1 MNDEFL
7 TDIMDFTPT
16 QSHQNRCAIHGRSGD
31 SSLASQ
37 TNLPPE
43 GQDDCGETFMPP
55 SYPQSSNSYT
65 QSPVPAKTVNP
76 WDPRLILDLAVAVDD
91 LDDILLRYGLS
102 RPDYNALTTAPLF
115 RRELAMMMRDVR
127 ENGASFS
134 AKARIQAESYLP
146 ILDDLVYSDIT
157 PANVRLEAV
166 RSTVRWGRLDAPKNV
181 EQEEGAKQ
189 PMINISINF

>member
-16 QSHQNRCAIHGRSGD
+16 GNHQ
-31 SSLASQ
+31 L
-37 TNLPPE
+37 LPPE
-43 GQDDCGETFMPP
+43 GQDDCEDSLLPALT
-55 SYPQSSNSYT
+55 SQSSNSK
-65 QSPVPAKTVNP
+65 PASTNA

-127 ENGASFS
+127 ENGASFT

-146 ILDDLVYSDIT
+146 ILDDLVYSDTT
-157 PANVRLEAV
+157 PANVKLEAV

-181 EQEEGAKQ
+181 EQEEGAKAPQ
-189 PMINISINF
+189 INIMINF